1 MRGKREAWDA
11 QDAWEKDWKERCW
24 DAQEKECKERWDAP
38 KSEALGKVA
47 HAAAGDRTGP
57 TCARDASGKSLP
69 TKMTYL

>member
-38 KSEALGKVA
+38 KSEALGKRTQLRVTALDQRA
-47 HAAAGDRTGP
+47 HATHLERVYQP
-57 TCARDASGKSLP
+57 R
-69 TKMTYL
+69 